1 MRRIACLVVL
11 VSLAA
16 LPSLAL
22 AGDPA
27 GFDQY
32 SENPPSAD
40 GKKSKQEKKSSDPAL
55 GPAPAEPAVI
65 DEAAATSSTGKST
78 SKGDRQRKAKEAKRE
93 KKSRPSRNMTEPPEV
108 VTLAASSDGGGGIGL
123 GILLLMGASLV
134 LAAGIG
140 VARHRGDMTEGSKS
154 E

>member
-1 MRRIACLVVL
+1 MRRIAFLVAFA
-11 VSLAA
+11 SLAA

-27 GFDQY
+27 GLDQY

-40 GKKSKQEKKSSDPAL
+40 GKKSKPEKQSSDPA
-55 GPAPAEPAVI
+55 PAPAPVEP
-65 DEAAATSSTGKST
+65 AATSSTAEST
-78 SKGDRQRKAKEAKRE
+78 SKGDRQRKAKKAKRDKKP
-93 KKSRPSRNMTEPPEV
+93 KKSRPSRNVTEAPEV

-123 GILLLMGASLV
+123 GIFFLMGASLV

-140 VARHRGDMTEGSKS
+140 VARHRGDLTGGSKS